1 MKRGSIFIK
10 YHYQYVQN
18 KIKYHIYK
26 LFELYHMTLQNA
38 RQHNRE
44 SGNVLQYQKMYY
56 NIRKCIPIL
65 ENVFQYQ
72 KMYSNIRKC
81 IPISENGLQY
91 QKMQYNIIYDTAMK

>member
-44 SGNVLQYQKMYY
+44 SDNVLQYQKMYY
-56 NIRKCIPIL
+56 NIRKWITIL
-65 ENVFQYQ
+65 ENIFQYQ
-72 KMYSNIRKC
+72 KMDYNIRKC
-81 IPISENGLQY
+81 ITILENVLQY
-91 QKMQYNIIYDTAMK
+91 QKMDYNIRKCNTI